1 MTTRAL
7 TAKRQEPLLDVS
19 ILAPEAATRA
29 APHVQDFAARYAP
42 CVHLDLG
49 NVCNLGCVYCGL
61 ERPEATFTPT
71 RTVLATLDAAR
82 ALGLEK
88 LALVGGEPTVRRD
101 LVALTAAARGQGFTE
116 IVLTTNGLLLAN
128 GDLLE
133 RLQEAGL
140 TSVHLSLDDHDEARL
155 CALGRHPDA
164 GRLALQAL
172 ERLVAQPSLNLFLY
186 AVLASATLPHV
197 EAHVE
202 HVAAWSA
209 RRGAPIPLVLT
220 APKPTGRAWEA
231 ADTVLAP
238 PADVARAVA
247 TAHARADALGV
258 PSLHRNLPDCLLPAW
273 APRAL
278 EAALVEVRVR
288 AADGARLPAEGADQL
303 LHGAPCEACVAAPT
317 CPGVPARL
325 VERFGWGSYHALVRD
340 RLDQT

>member
-1 MTTRAL
+1 MTRPPTP
-7 TAKRQEPLLDVS
+7 KRPEPLLDVS
-19 ILAPEAATRA
+19 DVAPDAASRA
-29 APHVQDFAARYAP
+29 APHVLDFATRYAP

-71 RTVLATLDAAR
+71 RAVLTTLDAAR
-82 ALGLEK
+82 GLGLAK

-101 LVALTAAARGQGFTE
+101 LVALTAAARGQGFSE
-116 IVLTTNGLLLAN
+116 VVLTTNGLLLAN

-164 GRLALQAL
+164 GRLALQAVQ
-172 ERLVAQPSLNLFLY
+172 RLVARPSLNLFLY
-186 AVLASATLPHV
+186 TVLANATLPHV
-197 EAHVE
+197 AAHVE
-202 HVAAWSA
+202 HVATWSA
-209 RRGAPIPLVLT
+209 QRGAPIPLVLT

-231 ADTVLAP
+231 ADTVLTAP
-238 PADVARAVA
+238 DQVARTVA

-258 PSLHRNLPDCLLPAW
+258 PTLHRNLPDCLLPAW

-278 EAALVEVRVR
+278 EAALIEVRLR
-288 AADGARLPAEGADQL
+288 ATDGARLPAEGADQF
-303 LHGAPCEACVAAPT
+303 LHGVPCRACAAAPT
-317 CPGVPARL
+317 CAGVPARL
-325 VERFGWGSYHALVRD
+325 IERFGWGAYRSLARN
-340 RLDQT
+340 T